1 MGQVAVAGR
10 KGRVG
15 VFATFFIFI
24 WFADSAL
31 RLWFGLSEPA
41 SEFYS
46 STGEIAWVVVAN
58 RILLSFILSATACSA
73 LLAAN
78 SPPRRLVFGAG
89 VIAGVILVGLGII
102 TNSMGEYY
110 DSSGI
115 HWAYL
120 ALTFS
125 GGFLVAAGLGSLV
138 FWLQR
143 GIRRIGARSI

>member
-1 MGQVAVAGR
+1 MGQVAVGRR
-10 KGRVG
+10 KGRVS
-15 VFATFFIFI
+15 VFVTFFICI

-31 RLWFGLSEPA
+31 RLWFGIFEPA

-46 STGEIAWVVVAN
+46 ATGQIAWVVVAN
-58 RILLSFILSATACSA
+58 RILLSFVLSATACSV

-78 SPPRRLVFGAG
+78 SLPRRLVFGAG
-89 VIAGVILVGLGII
+89 VVAGVILIGLGII

-115 HWAYL
+115 HWGYV

-125 GGFLVAAGLGSLV
+125 GGFLVVAGLGSLV
-138 FWLQR
+138 FWLLR
-143 GIRRIGARSI
+143 GVRRIGARSI